1 MTTALQ
7 KIEENA
13 AATSSKVQPL
23 IVAVTD
29 EDKYYVVLD
38 DKKFIF
44 SSIIKA
50 LDVLFKMS
58 MVLNLAYSAEAK
70 NFLLFVQRFVYEI
83 KTVYDKMSPCIYDV
97 MQKLKDFK

>member
-1 MTTALQ
+1 
-7 KIEENA
+7 
-13 AATSSKVQPL
+13 
-23 IVAVTD
+23 
-29 EDKYYVVLD
+29 
-38 DKKFIF
+38 
-44 SSIIKA
+44 
-50 LDVLFKMS
+50 MS